1 MKQILMILAS
11 DNFRD
16 IEYIV
21 PRAFFEQAGH
31 KVTTASSVKVSKG
44 KFGFSITNDFTI
56 DEVDVARYD
65 GIFFVGGNGSLEY
78 IENKVAQDLAASFYA
93 SEKAVGAICAAPRN
107 FLHWGMLKGKKATGH
122 NGDGQF
128 VPLAKEKG
136 ATPLPEEPVVVDG
149 GILTGNGPEAA
160 ELSALKFMEMLN

>member
-1 MKQILMILAS
+1 MKKILMILAS
-11 DNFRD
+11 ENFRD

-31 KVTTASSVKVSKG
+31 KVFTASSAPESKG
-44 KFGFSITNDFTI
+44 RFGFVVKNDFT
-56 DEVDVARYD
+56 VDQVNPGDFD
-65 GIFFVGGNGSLEY
+65 GIFYVGGNGSLEY
-78 IENKVAQDLAASFYA
+78 IENDTAKNLAENFYGDH
-93 SEKAVGAICAAPRN
+93 KAVGAICAAPRN
-107 FLHWGMLKGKKATGH
+107 FLHWGLLKGKKATGH

-136 ATPLPEEPVVVDG
+136 AEPKADQTVVIDG

-160 ELSALKFMEMLN
+160 EESALKFMELLN